1 MTGSHFRK
9 SGSTVKIDTARG
21 VRSGRPLGSPARSR
35 PSDAVVNAAVS
46 TEVRK
51 TLQIV
56 NKLGLHARAAAKLV
70 DLASGF
76 ESSIRIRRDGREADA
91 KSIMKVMMLAAS
103 KGTRIEVL
111 ARGDDAAE
119 AAEAIARLVA
129 GRFDEPE

>member
-1 MTGSHFRK
+1 M
-9 SGSTVKIDTARG
+9 
-21 VRSGRPLGSPARSR
+21 
-35 PSDAVVNAAVS
+35 VNAAVS

-51 TLQIV
+51 TLEIV

-76 ESSIRIRRDGREADA
+76 QSSIRICRDGREADA

-103 KGTRIEVL
+103 KGTRVEVL
-111 ARGDDAAE
+111 AQGNDAVE
-119 AAEAIARLVA
+119 AADAIERLVA